1 MITTASQILSTTGST
16 FAAPGLL
23 SRVHRFSVA
32 EYHDLGRLGI
42 LTPEHKV
49 ELLHGWIVKKMTVN
63 PAHAQAVHRLSKL
76 LTRVLSETWDVR
88 SQNPVTLTESEPE
101 PDIVVAIGP
110 DVRYD
115 EMHPTPN
122 EIELIIEVAGA
133 SLEHDL
139 TTKLAVYANA
149 KIPQY
154 WVVNL
159 TDWCVEVFT
168 LPRAG
173 KTPKYRHHVT
183 VNTFGHITLS
193 LRGKAIGTISVREFL
208 P

>member
-1 MITTASQILSTTGST
+1 
-16 FAAPGLL
+16 
-23 SRVHRFSVA
+23 
-32 EYHDLGRLGI
+32 
-42 LTPEHKV
+42 
-49 ELLHGWIVKKMTVN
+49 MTVN

>member
-76 LTRVLSETWDVR
+76 LTRVLGETWDVR

-110 DVRYD
+110 ITRYNAA
-115 EMHPTPN
+115 HPTPN
-122 EIELIIEVAGA
+122 EIELVIEVADT
-133 SLEHDL
+133 SLVDDL
-139 TTKLAVYANA
+139 TTKLAIYAAA

-159 TDWCVEVFT
+159 IDRCVEVFT
-168 LPRAG
+168 LPRGG
-173 KTPKYRHHVT
+173 KSPRYRQQVT
-183 VNTFGHITLS
+183 IPSDGDIALS
-193 LRGKAIGTISVREFL
+193 LRGQTIETISVREFL